1 MTGISREQTEGFF
14 WPVSTL
20 WQSAAVACVSVRAT
34 RRKDNGGMTTT
45 NAGKARWARAKA
57 SSLSRQAI
65 ELDRDRTGSWE
76 DRARRR
82 RAADHLRNEAAR
94 FDLIA
99 RRLDPILDDQAA

>member
-1 MTGISREQTEGFF
+1 
-14 WPVSTL
+14 
-20 WQSAAVACVSVRAT
+20 
-34 RRKDNGGMTTT
+34 MTTT

>member
-1 MTGISREQTEGFF
+1 
-14 WPVSTL
+14 
-20 WQSAAVACVSVRAT
+20 
-34 RRKDNGGMTTT
+34 MTTT

-65 ELDRDRTGSWE
+65 ELDHDRTGSWE